1 MTASDTARDRARYTK
16 FMMLAAASQMARKN
30 AMLDVLYWFFGL
42 VLLVTMTV
50 IFCRLV
56 FALPKSKARSDTIA
70 KPAPGSGRLAVA
82 LSKSRPGHE
91 GLTGIAPL
99 EEGANAFAARVSLA
113 DAAISSID
121 AQYYIWHN
129 DLTGYLLLDALQR
142 AADRGV
148 RVRLLLDDNGVS
160 GLDCELAHLDAHP
173 NIEVRLYNP
182 FNLRRLKRLSY
193 GFDFFR
199 LNRRMHN
206 KSFTVDGHA
215 TILGG
220 RNVGDEYFGA
230 GTSALFVDLDVLA
243 AGKAV
248 SDVSADFDRYWA
260 APSAH
265 PAGAILGKIKSENPI
280 CEGLARLRKN
290 PRPNAYREL
299 HETPDIV
306 EALAQGDLEL
316 EWTTALL
323 VSDDPVKGEGA
334 VPREDLLAVRLMKA
348 VGEIQSRFDG
358 ISPYLV
364 PSRAGVRAF
373 KALKKR
379 GVAVRMLTN
388 SLEATDV
395 LPVHAGYAKYRKRML
410 RAGVKLFELR
420 SQAAPNPPS
429 KMFGHFGSSGSSLH
443 AKTFAVD
450 GKRIFVGSFN
460 FDPRSTTL
468 NAEMGLLINSERMA
482 KGIHEAFDRE
492 LAGLAWRVELNNGHP
507 AWIDLTTGK
516 KTGEEP
522 GSNTF
527 KRMALA
533 VIGWLPV
540 EWLL

>member
-1 MTASDTARDRARYTK
+1 
-16 FMMLAAASQMARKN
+16 MLH
-30 AMLDVLYWFFGL
+30 VLYYLFGL
-42 VLLVTMTV
+42 VLLVTMVV
-50 IFCRLV
+50 IVCRLV
-56 FALPKSKARSDTIA
+56 FALPKSTGRSDTIA
-70 KPAPGSGRLAVA
+70 KLPPSSGPLAVA
-82 LSKSRPGHE
+82 LSNLSVGHT

-99 EEGANAFAARVSLA
+99 QESPHAFAARISLA

-182 FNLRRLKRLSY
+182 FNLRRLKMLSY

-230 GTSALFVDLDVLA
+230 GSSALFIDLDVLA
-243 AGKAV
+243 VGKAV

-260 APSAH
+260 APSVH
-265 PAGAILGKIKSENPI
+265 PAGAILGRSKAEDPI
-280 CEGLARLRKN
+280 CEGLARLQKSSRLNTYRK
-290 PRPNAYREL
+290 P
-299 HETPDIV
+299 HEIPDIV
-306 EALAQGDLEL
+306 EALAQGDLKL
-316 EWTTALL
+316 EWTTAIL

-334 VPREDLLAVRLMKA
+334 VPREDLLAVRLMQA
-348 VGEIQSRFDG
+348 VGEIESRFDG
-358 ISPYLV
+358 VSPYLV
-364 PSRAGVRAF
+364 PGIAGVKAF
-373 KALKKR
+373 NALKAR
-379 GVAVRMLTN
+379 GVALRMLTN

-395 LPVHAGYAKYRKRML
+395 LPVHAGYTKYRKRML
-410 RAGVKLFELR
+410 RSGVKLFELR
-420 SQAAPNPPS
+420 RQAAPDPPS
-429 KMFGHFGSSGSSLH
+429 KMFGRFGSSGSSLH

-468 NAEMGLLINSERMA
+468 NTEMGLLINSEQMA
-482 KGIHEAFDRE
+482 KGIHETFDHE
-492 LAGLAWRVELNNGHP
+492 LAGLTWRVELNDGHP
-507 AWIDLTTGK
+507 VWVDLTTGE
-516 KTGEEP
+516 KTSREP
-522 GSNTF
+522 GSNAF

>member
-1 MTASDTARDRARYTK
+1 
-16 FMMLAAASQMARKN
+16 MLH
-30 AMLDVLYWFFGL
+30 VLYYLFAFV
-42 VLLVTMTV
+42 VLITVTV
-50 IFCRLV
+50 ALCRLV
-56 FALPKSKARSDTIA
+56 FALPKTTGRSDSTA
-70 KPAPGSGRLAVA
+70 KLPPSSGPLAAA
-82 LSKSRPGHE
+82 LSALRPGHA

-99 EEGANAFAARVSLA
+99 QESAHAFAARISLA

-182 FNLRRLKRLSY
+182 FNLRRLKVLSY

-230 GTSALFVDLDVLA
+230 GSSALFIDLDVLA
-243 AGKAV
+243 VGKAV

-260 APSAH
+260 APSVH
-265 PAGAILGKIKSENPI
+265 SAGTILGKIKPENPV
-280 CEGLARLRKN
+280 CEELARLQKS
-290 PRPNAYREL
+290 PRLNAYREL

-306 EALAQGDLEL
+306 EALARGDLKL

-334 VPREDLLAVRLMKA
+334 VPREDLLAVRLMQA
-348 VGEIQSRFDG
+348 VGEIESRFDG

-364 PSRAGVRAF
+364 PGIAGVKAF
-373 KALKKR
+373 DALKAR
-379 GVAVRMLTN
+379 GVELRMLTN

-395 LPVHAGYAKYRKRML
+395 LPVHAGYTKYRKRML
-410 RAGVKLFELR
+410 RSGVKLFELR
-420 SQAAPNPPS
+420 RQAAPAPPS

-468 NAEMGLLINSERMA
+468 NTEMGLLINSEKMA
-482 KGIHEAFDRE
+482 KAIHETFDHE
-492 LAGLAWRVELNNGHP
+492 LAGLTWRVELNNGHT
-507 AWIDLTTGK
+507 AWVDLTTGE
-516 KTGEEP
+516 KTSTEP
-522 GSNTF
+522 GSNAF
-527 KRMALA
+527 KRIALA
-533 VIGWLPV
+533 IIGWLPV